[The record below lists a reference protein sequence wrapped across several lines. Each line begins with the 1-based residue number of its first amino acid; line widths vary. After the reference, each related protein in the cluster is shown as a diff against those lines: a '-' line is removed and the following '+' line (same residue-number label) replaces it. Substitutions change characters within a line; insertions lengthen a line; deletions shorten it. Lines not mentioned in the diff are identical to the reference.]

1 MSEPICFSL
10 FAQFN
15 GLNGFLG
22 YRGSLMLDVVFLA
35 MFAVVPVMFWSIYQ
49 VRYHRRYALHKTT
62 QLILAAVLLVAVT
75 LFEIEMRIN
84 GWMDRAVP
92 SRFWRDGRWNDWIDF
107 SLAIHLA
114 CAIPTALLWI
124 FVVVRALRQ
133 FPRPPQPGEHSRS
146 HIFWARLAAIELFLT
161 AVTGCVFYVLA
172 FVA

>member
-92 SRFWRDGRWNDWIDF
+92 SRFWRDGRWTGSI
-107 SLAIHLA
+107 SRHQ
-114 CAIPTALLWI
+114 TE
-124 FVVVRALRQ
+124 LR
-133 FPRPPQPGEHSRS
+133 RLGMV
-146 HIFWARLAAIELFLT
+146 RLAVSRMLSCHQISR
-161 AVTGCVFYVLA
+161 GN
-172 FVA
+172 